1 MLVKARDAVAQ
12 AGEDLVADGVG
23 GAGPIVGG
31 RLNVILAAARA
42 EQFDRVA
49 LVNAEFGG
57 GSVQVHDELVHA
69 HAAAHAVEL
78 RTFSGHDA
86 HRAARL
92 LHVLGTFHIET
103 GSGAVDAIGVAQRH
117 NSGRGVVRGQVGA
130 AIRDAMAGLHILD
143 RAELRLQAHGRG
155 QMPVARGAHRGIGLV
170 AVQAD
175 AGAGKFEVNLR
186 AVQSGRRVGQVTD
199 LRRNAGLFH
208 AAREVLEYFDL
219 AVGGG
224 HEFGHIG
231 RIGHGEMAP
240 LTHNMQHALFGER
253 HEFGERGVESGRR
266 ETVATEAGIDL
277 DVYAGG
283 LAELACGGGHG
294 IDAGQGAD
302 RYVDIGSDQLI
313 EWHFGAVVD
322 PSQNAATVGADAE
335 FAQQQCFMR
344 LRGAEPCRA
353 AGERGQCGGQQSV
366 AVGVGLDH
374 THHRRAG
381 SGPADHGD
389 QVGHVVAHGF
399 EVHDGLCGVLAAG
412 GRIVGLA
419 LLGRECDFRCC
430 VHAHRH
436 LLLRENVT
444 CSRNRLFSPGSR
456 TLMTDMRFLGSRL

>member
-1 MLVKARDAVAQ
+1 M
-12 AGEDLVADGVG
+12 
-23 GAGPIVGG
+23 
-31 RLNVILAAARA
+31 
-42 EQFDRVA
+42 
-49 LVNAEFGG
+49 
-57 GSVQVHDELVHA
+57 
-69 HAAAHAVEL
+69 
-78 RTFSGHDA
+78 
-86 HRAARL
+86 
-92 LHVLGTFHIET
+92 
-103 GSGAVDAIGVAQRH
+103 
-117 NSGRGVVRGQVGA
+117 
-130 AIRDAMAGLHILD
+130 
-143 RAELRLQAHGRG
+143 
-155 QMPVARGAHRGIGLV
+155 
-170 AVQAD
+170 
-175 AGAGKFEVNLR
+175 
-186 AVQSGRRVGQVTD
+186 
-199 LRRNAGLFH
+199 
-208 AAREVLEYFDL
+208 
-219 AVGGG
+219 
-224 HEFGHIG
+224 
-231 RIGHGEMAP
+231 
-240 LTHNMQHALFGER
+240 
-253 HEFGERGVESGRR
+253 
-266 ETVATEAGIDL
+266 
-277 DVYAGG
+277 YAGG

-366 AVGVGLDH
+366 AVCVGLDH
-374 THHRRAG
+374 AHHRRAG
-381 SGPADHGD
+381 VRAADHGD

>member
-1 MLVKARDAVAQ
+1 M
-12 AGEDLVADGVG
+12 
-23 GAGPIVGG
+23 
-31 RLNVILAAARA
+31 
-42 EQFDRVA
+42 
-49 LVNAEFGG
+49 
-57 GSVQVHDELVHA
+57 
-69 HAAAHAVEL
+69 
-78 RTFSGHDA
+78 
-86 HRAARL
+86 
-92 LHVLGTFHIET
+92 
-103 GSGAVDAIGVAQRH
+103 
-117 NSGRGVVRGQVGA
+117 
-130 AIRDAMAGLHILD
+130 
-143 RAELRLQAHGRG
+143 
-155 QMPVARGAHRGIGLV
+155 
-170 AVQAD
+170 
-175 AGAGKFEVNLR
+175 
-186 AVQSGRRVGQVTD
+186 
-199 LRRNAGLFH
+199 
-208 AAREVLEYFDL
+208 
-219 AVGGG
+219 
-224 HEFGHIG
+224 
-231 RIGHGEMAP
+231 
-240 LTHNMQHALFGER
+240 
-253 HEFGERGVESGRR
+253 
-266 ETVATEAGIDL
+266 
-277 DVYAGG
+277 YAGG